1 MPKTPEEPDAAPHDD
16 VEPRDGEPRERAE
29 PAAAVLGTRNSD
41 AAGTPR
47 RVRKE
52 TTRPG
57 VFWAMAGVVVPII
70 GAAARFKVHG
80 RENLPLTGAYIIAP
94 NHYSEIDPLV
104 VGTMIW
110 RRGRAPRFL
119 TKESLFSVPV
129 VGWFLKRSG
138 QVPVSRS
145 HGGRGAPIAQA
156 QHIVD
161 NGSVVIV
168 YPEGTLTRDPDL
180 WPMRG
185 KTGAA
190 RLALDYG
197 IPVIPVAHW
206 GTQQIMARYSKK
218 ISVFPRK
225 TITFSIGAPVD
236 LSAYRE
242 GPRTATAL
250 AGATDA
256 IMQAITHELEKLRGE
271 KAPAKRWDPAEHA
284 QSETGRFEG

>member
-1 MPKTPEEPDAAPHDD
+1 MADNGRVPKTPEVPDAAP
-16 VEPRDGEPRERAE
+16 EPRHDVTESVAK
-29 PAAAVLGTRNSD
+29 
-41 AAGTPR
+41 PR
-47 RVRKE
+47 RIRKE
-52 TTRPG
+52 TTRPS
-57 VFWAMAGVVVPII
+57 VFWAMAGVVVPLI
-70 GAAARFKVHG
+70 GSIARFKVHG

-104 VGTMIW
+104 VGSMIW
-110 RRGRAPRFL
+110 RRGRMPRFL
-119 TKESLFSVPV
+119 AKESLFAVPV

-161 NGSVVIV
+161 DGSVVIV
-168 YPEGTLTRDPDL
+168 YPEGTLTRDPEL

-190 RLALDYG
+190 RLALEYG

-206 GTQQIMARYSKK
+206 GTQQIMGRYSKK
-218 ISVFPRK
+218 VSVFPRK
-225 TITFSIGAPVD
+225 TITFSIGAPVNLD
-236 LSAYRE
+236 DYR
-242 GPRTATAL
+242 GKPMTGTVL
-250 AGATDA
+250 TGATDA
-256 IMQAITHELEKLRGE
+256 IMQAITRELEKLRGE
-271 KAPAKRWDPAEHA
+271 KAPAVRWDPSAHA

>member
-1 MPKTPEEPDAAPHDD
+1 MPKTPDDPDASASP
-16 VEPRDGEPRERAE
+16 PTP
-29 PAAAVLGTRNSD
+29 P
-41 AAGTPR
+41 AGTDASAPLEEVKPAPDRSVAPVKKR
-47 RVRKE
+47 RSGRE
-52 TTRPG
+52 TTRPS
-57 VFWAMAGVVVPII
+57 VFWPMAGIVVPLI
-70 GAAARFKVHG
+70 GTFARFKVHG
-80 RENLPLTGAYIIAP
+80 RENLPKTGAYIIAP

-104 VGTMIW
+104 VGSMIW

-119 TKESLFSVPV
+119 AKESLFAVPV
-129 VGWFLKRSG
+129 VGWFLTKSG

-161 NGSVVIV
+161 DGSVVIV

-190 RLALDYG
+190 RLALNYG
-197 IPVIPVAHW
+197 IPVIPLAHW

-218 ISVFPRK
+218 ISLFPRK
-225 TITFSIGAPVD
+225 TITFSIGEPVD
-236 LSAYRE
+236 LDEFR
-242 GPRTATAL
+242 GKPLTASVL
-250 AGATDA
+250 AEATER
-256 IMQAITHELEKLRGE
+256 IMQGVTRELEKLRGE
-271 KAPAKRWDPAEHA
+271 KGPAERWDPAAHA

>member
-1 MPKTPEEPDAAPHDD
+1 M
-16 VEPRDGEPRERAE
+16 
-29 PAAAVLGTRNSD
+29 
-41 AAGTPR
+41 
-47 RVRKE
+47 
-52 TTRPG
+52 RPS
-57 VFWAMAGVVVPII
+57 VFWAMAGVVVPIVGSI
-70 GAAARFKVHG
+70 ARFKVHG

-104 VGTMIW
+104 VGAMIW

-119 TKESLFSVPV
+119 AKESLFSVPV

-161 NGSVVIV
+161 DGSVVIV

-218 ISVFPRK
+218 ISFFPRK

-236 LSAYRE
+236 LSEFRE
-242 GPRTATAL
+242 GPRTATVL
-250 AGATDA
+250 AAATDK

-271 KAPAKRWDPAEHA
+271 KAPPKRWDPAEHA

>member
-1 MPKTPEEPDAAPHDD
+1 MTDNGRVPKTPEEPDAGLVPENHEAQ
-16 VEPRDGEPRERAE
+16 VAV
-29 PAAAVLGTRNSD
+29 PAK
-41 AAGTPR
+41 PR

-52 TTRPG
+52 THRPS
-57 VFWAMAGVVVPII
+57 VFWPMAGIVVPLVGSI
-70 GAAARFKVHG
+70 AKFKVHG
-80 RENLPLTGAYIIAP
+80 RENLPLTGAYVIAP

-104 VGTMIW
+104 VGSMIW
-110 RRGRAPRFL
+110 RRGRAPHFL
-119 TKESLFSVPV
+119 TKESLFKVPV
-129 VGWFLKRSG
+129 VGWFLTKSG

-161 NGSVVIV
+161 DGSVVVV

-206 GTQQIMARYSKK
+206 GTQQIMARYSKRV
-218 ISVFPRK
+218 SLFPRK
-225 TITFSIGAPVD
+225 TITFSIGTPVD
-236 LSAYRE
+236 LSEYL
-242 GPRTATAL
+242 GKPRTASAVS
-250 AGATDA
+250 GATEK

-271 KAPAKRWDPAEHA
+271 NAPETLWDPAEHA